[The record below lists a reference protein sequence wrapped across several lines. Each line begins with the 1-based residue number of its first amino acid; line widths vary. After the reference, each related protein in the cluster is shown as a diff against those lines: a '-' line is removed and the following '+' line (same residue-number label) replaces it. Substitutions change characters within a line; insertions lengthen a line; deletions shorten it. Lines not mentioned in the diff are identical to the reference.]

1 MKGYRF
7 FMQDCK
13 INILGSQWKIVYG
26 SENEYPALKEMDGY
40 MDSSTRTIV
49 VDDMHYAEK
58 QPGAKANM
66 LEYVRQ
72 VTRHEIIHAFLFE
85 SGLDTSSGK
94 ADNWAVNEEMVDWFS
109 IQILKIQRCMQE
121 ARVLPI

>member
-1 MKGYRF
+1 MKGYRL

-26 SENEYPALKEMDGY
+26 SENEYPALKEMNGY

-58 QPGAKANM
+58 QPCAKANM

-85 SGLDTSSGK
+85 SGLDISSGK

-109 IQILKIQRCMQE
+109 IQIPKIQRCMQE
-121 ARVLPI
+121 AGVLPI